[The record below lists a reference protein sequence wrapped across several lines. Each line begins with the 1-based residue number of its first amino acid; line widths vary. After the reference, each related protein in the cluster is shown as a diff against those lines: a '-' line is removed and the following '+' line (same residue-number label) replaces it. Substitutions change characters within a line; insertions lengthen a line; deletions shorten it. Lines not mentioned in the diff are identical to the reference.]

1 MKKRIPLPEG
11 AGQKLSGAEL
21 AKLKY
26 ESQERDRRI
35 ASSGDVSGGEAFL
48 IRPEKARA
56 AKIRWPKA
64 SLL

>member
-1 MKKRIPLPEG
+1 MKDKAKFLEE
-11 AGQKLSGAEL
+11 AAQALSSAEL
-21 AKLKY
+21 AELKRK
-26 ESQERDRRI
+26 SQERDRRI
-35 ASSGDVSGGEAFL
+35 AASEDVSGGQAFL